1 MVLPCGG
8 ITTKKETVLFYNTD
22 HLCMLSEHRNEIK
35 LNVKRNDWS
44 NDERFSC
51 ELNQPSLFIPK
62 LTFVDDLS
70 LKKTGCVGVKTT
82 RCHEDTHG
90 VTKEET
96 RKGVKYRKQHSAVL
110 TQIKRSPIKNNVRH
124 GVVVLRGVPQM

>member
-8 ITTKKETVLFYNTD
+8 TTTKKETVLFYKTD
-22 HLCMLSEHRNEIK
+22 HLCMLSEHHNELK
-35 LNVKRNDWS
+35 LNVKRNHWS

-70 LKKTGCVGVKTT
+70 RKKTGCVGVKTT

-96 RKGVKYRKQHSAVL
+96 RTGVKIL
-110 TQIKRSPIKNNVRH
+110 
-124 GVVVLRGVPQM
+124 